1 MLRRKKYNISQQ
13 RADWQWSYQ
22 EVSQW
27 MSTQTRPMVQRW
39 KSKYQREKEGS
50 RIFCV
55 HRPNQ
60 LVWHA
65 QCGSLILS
73 SPCLPPLANQIWLPP
88 GLVAPAFQLILQN
101 ISIEVLQNNYVLHFL
116 AEHLQMTV
124 REEMQDHSSLC
135 PPVGFYSWGDWQ
147 NTWHL
152 DSVCSD
158 SGTDFIRNSKML
170 TCQSALFCLCN
181 QFKP

>member
-1 MLRRKKYNISQQ
+1 MC
-13 RADWQWSYQ
+13 
-22 EVSQW
+22 
-27 MSTQTRPMVQRW
+27 
-39 KSKYQREKEGS
+39 
-50 RIFCV
+50 CV
-55 HRPNQ
+55 HQPNQ
-60 LVWHA
+60 LVWHS

-73 SPCLPPLANQIWLPP
+73 SPCLPPLANQIWLPQ
-88 GLVAPAFQLILQN
+88 GLMAPSFQLILQN
-101 ISIEVLQNNYVLHFL
+101 ISIKVLQNNYVMHLL

-124 REEMQDHSSLC
+124 REEMQDHSSLS

-181 QFKP
+181 QFRPWRILLQKGFKVVVFLFLIWLFVCWLLDFDNVRLLF